1 LWRALSLTGS
11 GSPIPAN
18 ASERWERLRLPV
30 RVDVDVM
37 QQPVPNEQHHAPNHL
52 AVSVDDLCRFLPNSL
67 EDASGVCGRDHR
79 YPLRGIR
86 RCRHAQSHLLIR
98 FIRDGARLLGVGDD
112 QLFQLRA
119 IALALPEVKERLSHG
134 APSFFIRDKR
144 PLCYFHDDNFDA
156 RGRSSLMCPA
166 PPGVAE
172 ALAASRPTRFYR
184 PGSSASGALRD
195 WLGMFLDDSDCEVV
209 DWTDVAE
216 LVGDAYRL
224 AAPKYLAAKLEHRG
238 A

>member
-1 LWRALSLTGS
+1 
-11 GSPIPAN
+11 
-18 ASERWERLRLPV
+18 
-30 RVDVDVM
+30 
-37 QQPVPNEQHHAPNHL
+37 
-52 AVSVDDLCRFLPNSL
+52 
-67 EDASGVCGRDHR
+67 
-79 YPLRGIR
+79 
-86 RCRHAQSHLLIR
+86 LLIR

-134 APSFFIRDKR
+134 APCFFIRDKR

-156 RGRSSLMCPA
+156 RGRLSLMCPA